1 MLRRIIKLLTVA
13 IALALQLP
21 AHSEDID
28 LFSEPNPTPTTL
40 PNVLIILDNSANWN
54 TAFDAEKAAL
64 AAIFNSLPANKFRV
78 GLMMFTETGSDNPNP
93 GGAYVRAALRTMDG
107 TTRGMYANMIN
118 AFDRNADKANGRAL
132 GLAMAEAY
140 RYYSAGDVYGGIK
153 KKRDYTANTGGDAAT
168 DAVHALPGNALA
180 TSGSTRYANPILD
193 SCQKNFIIYIGN
205 TTAGGNVAKDSNSE
219 TTQSG
224 TMLTAAGGSTT
235 QIPISPVGDSS
246 NYSNE
251 WARFMKSTSSLSIS
265 TYTIDVAMAGGDP
278 NNSAL
283 LRSMAA
289 EGAGKYF
296 FINGE
301 DATVGSEIEK
311 ALNNILSEIQSVNSV
326 FASVSLPVSVN
337 TQGTYLNQVYIGM
350 FRPNGD
356 ASPRWTGNLKQY
368 KLGQVGT
375 SLKLLDAADTSAI
388 NNLTGFI
395 TECARSYWTPAA
407 TDAYWGFMSWP
418 TGTTFCLPTGAA
430 PDTYKNS
437 NSPDGNIVEKGAQA
451 YMLRSTTARNM
462 KTCGATMSG
471 CSSLVAFD
479 TTSASASALG
489 AADSTE
495 HTALINYGKG
505 LDTGQPGDENV
516 NGATATEK
524 RPSAHGDVVHSR
536 PVAVNF
542 GTDTAPQVV
551 VFYGAN
557 DGALRAVN
565 GNRSGAIGTVAAG
578 AEMWSFMP
586 PEFYGKI
593 KRLRENLIPISYAT
607 GLTSSADA
615 QPKPYGMDGPI
626 TAFKGASNTFVYASM
641 RRGGRSIYGFDVT
654 NSLTAPTSPAL
665 QWRIGC
671 AGSSDADCTT
681 GMSGIGQTWSSLKP
695 FTTSGYGSGTSP
707 LLIFGGGYDA
717 CEDHDALTA
726 GGANHNCTGSSKGH
740 FVYVVDAAS
749 GALVKAFDLDAALGA
764 SASGRSRGVIADVT
778 LVRDAADQL
787 IYGYTADLG
796 GNVYRLTFAGPP
808 ADWTVRQ
815 IAALG
820 CNSTAA
826 CTANRKFM
834 FAPSVVA
841 LPDSYGIMIGSGDRE
856 KPLSYYASASAV
868 ANHFFMFHDKP
879 ALAAGTATGT
889 WPGNNTCGAA
899 IICRESLW
907 PITDASTPTTAQLLT
922 KSGWYLALADNE
934 QVVTSAVTIF
944 GVVTFSTHQP
954 AIVATGT
961 CNSNLGTTRV
971 YNINYTN
978 AASANGTANR
988 YEDVAGDGLP
998 PSPVAGQVTLDNGQT
1013 VPFCIGCSPDS
1024 PLEGKLPT
1032 SMSGVV
1038 QPKGRLYWYIQK

>member
-1 MLRRIIKLLTVA
+1 MLRRIIKLLTVVV
-13 IALALQLP
+13 ALALQLP

-54 TAFDAEKAAL
+54 TAFDAEKGAL
-64 AAIFNSLPANKFRV
+64 VSIFNSLPPDKFRV
-78 GLMMFTETGSDNPNP
+78 GLMMFTETGSGNPNP
-93 GGAYVRAALRTMDG
+93 GGAYVRAALRNMNA

-118 AFDRNADKANGRAL
+118 AFDRNNDKGNGRAL

-153 KKRDYTANTGGDAAT
+153 KKRDYTANTASDAAT

-180 TSGSTRYANPILD
+180 TSGSTRYTSPILD

-205 TTAGGNVAKDSNSE
+205 TTAGGNVAKDNNSE

-224 TMLTAAGGSTT
+224 NMLAAAGGSTT

-251 WARFMKSTSSLSIS
+251 WARFMKATSPLSIS
-265 TYTIDVAMAGGDP
+265 TYTIDVAMNGGDP

-296 FINGE
+296 FIDGE
-301 DATVGSEIEK
+301 DATVGDEIEK

-368 KLGQVGT
+368 KLGQVG
-375 SLKLLDAADTSAI
+375 SALKLLDSADAPAI

-407 TDAYWGFMSWP
+407 TDSYWGFMSWP

-451 YMLRSTTARNM
+451 YVLRSTTARNM
-462 KTCGATMSG
+462 KTCGATMTS

-479 TTSASASALG
+479 ATSVSSSALG

-495 HTALINYGKG
+495 QTALLNYAKG
-505 LDTGQPGDENV
+505 LDTGLPSDENV
-516 NGATATEK
+516 NGATTTEK

-542 GTDTAPQVV
+542 GTDVAPQVV

-565 GNRSGAIGTVAAG
+565 GNRSSAIGGVAAG
-578 AEMWSFMP
+578 QELWSFMP
-586 PEFYGKI
+586 PEFFGKI
-593 KRLRENLIPISYAT
+593 KRLRENLIPVRYAT
-607 GLTSSADA
+607 GLTSPESA

-626 TAFKGASNTFVYASM
+626 TAFKGASNTYVYASM
-641 RRGGRSIYGFDVT
+641 RRGGRSIYAFDVT
-654 NSLTAPTSPAL
+654 NSLTTPGSPSL
-665 QWRIGC
+665 RWRLGC
-671 AGSSDADCTT
+671 AGSTDGDCTS

-695 FTTSGYGSGTSP
+695 FTTAGYGSGTSP
-707 LLIFGGGYDA
+707 LLIFGGGYDS
-717 CEDHDALTA
+717 CEDHDVS
-726 GGANHNCTGSSKGH
+726 GANNNCTSSSKGH
-740 FVYVVDAAS
+740 FVYVVDAVT

-764 SASGRSRGVIADVT
+764 SASGRSRGVVADVT

-841 LPDSYGIMIGSGDRE
+841 LPDSYGIMVGSGDRE
-856 KPLSYYASASAV
+856 KPLAEATYPGATSV

-879 ALAAGTATGT
+879 ALPAGTATGT
-889 WPGNNTCGAA
+889 WPGNSTCGAA
-899 IICRESLW
+899 IICRDSLW
-907 PITDASTPTTAQLLT
+907 PITDNTTPTAAQLAT
-922 KSGWYLALADNE
+922 KQGWYLALQSKE

-954 AIVATGT
+954 ATPVTGS
-961 CNSNLGTTRV
+961 CSSNLGTTRV

>member
-1 MLRRIIKLLTVA
+1 MLRTIAKLLTVV

-28 LFSEPNPTPTTL
+28 LFSEPDPTPTTL

-54 TAFDAEKAAL
+54 TAFTAEKAAL
-64 AAIFNSLPANKFRV
+64 VSIFNSLPANKFRV

-93 GGAYVRAALRTMDG
+93 GGAYVRGALRTMNA
-107 TTRGMYANMIN
+107 TTRGLYADMIN
-118 AFDRNADKANGRAL
+118 AFDRNGDKGNGRAL

-140 RYYSAGDVYGGIK
+140 RYYSGGDVYGGIK
-153 KKRDYTANTGGDAAT
+153 KKRDYAANTGGDAAT
-168 DAVHALPGNALA
+168 DLVHALPGSALA
-180 TSGSTRYANPILD
+180 SSSATRYSSPILD

-219 TTQSG
+219 TTESG
-224 TMLTAAGGSTT
+224 NMLTAAGGSTT
-235 QIPISPVGDSS
+235 QIPISPVGDSY

-251 WARFMKSTSSLSIS
+251 WARFMKSTSPLSIS

-301 DATVGSEIEK
+301 DATVGGEIER

-356 ASPRWTGNLKQY
+356 AAPRWTGNLKQY

-375 SLKLLDAADTSAI
+375 ALKLLDASNAPAI

-395 TECARSYWTPAA
+395 TECARSYWTPTA

-418 TGTTFCLPTGAA
+418 GGTTFCLPTGAA
-430 PDTYKNS
+430 ADTYKNS

-462 KTCGATMSG
+462 KTCGATMAS

-479 TTSASASALG
+479 STSASTAALG
-489 AADSTE
+489 AADATE
-495 HTALINYGKG
+495 QTALINYAKG
-505 LDTGQPGDENV
+505 LDTGLPADENV
-516 NGATATEK
+516 NGVTAAEK

-542 GTDTAPQVV
+542 GTDGSPQVV

-565 GNRSGAIGTVAAG
+565 GNRSGSIGGIAAG
-578 AEMWSFMP
+578 DEMWSFMP

-593 KRLRENLIPISYAT
+593 KRLRENLIPVRYAT
-607 GLTSSADA
+607 GLASPASA

-626 TAFKGASNTFVYASM
+626 TAFKGASSTYVYASM
-641 RRGGRSIYGFDVT
+641 RRGGRAIYGFDVT
-654 NSLTAPTSPAL
+654 NSLTTPTSPGL
-665 QWRIGC
+665 LWRIGC
-671 AGSSDADCTT
+671 AGSSDTDCTT
-681 GMSGIGQTWSSLKP
+681 DMSGIGQTWSSLKP
-695 FTTSGYGSGTSP
+695 FTTAGYGSGSST
-707 LLIFGGGYDA
+707 LLIFGGGYDT
-717 CEDHDALTA
+717 CEDHDAS
-726 GGANHNCTGSSKGH
+726 GVNNNCTSTSKGH
-740 FVYVVDAAS
+740 FVYVVDATS
-749 GALVKAFDLDAALGA
+749 GAVVKAFDLDAALGT
-764 SASGRSRGVIADVT
+764 SASGRSRGVVADVT
-778 LVRDAADQL
+778 LVRDGDGQL

-820 CNSTAA
+820 CDSTAA

-841 LPDSYGIMIGSGDRE
+841 LPDGYGIMIGSGDRE
-856 KPLSYYASASAV
+856 KPLSEATYPGATSV

-879 ALAAGTATGT
+879 ALTAGTVTGT

-899 IICRESLW
+899 IICRASLW

-922 KSGWYLALADNE
+922 KSGWYLALASKE

-954 AIVATGT
+954 AAVATGT

-998 PSPVAGQVTLDNGQT
+998 PSPVAGQVTLDNGRT

>member
-1 MLRRIIKLLTVA
+1 MLRRILELLAVV
-13 IALALQLP
+13 IALGVQLP

-28 LFSEPNPTPTTL
+28 LFAEPNPTPTTL

-54 TAFDAEKAAL
+54 TAFTAEKAAL
-64 AAIFNSLPANKFRV
+64 VSIFNSLPPDKFRV
-78 GLMMFTETGSDNPNP
+78 GLMMFTETGSGNPNP
-93 GGAYVRAALRTMDG
+93 GGAYVRAALRNMTT
-107 TTRGMYANMIN
+107 TTRGLYANMIN
-118 AFDRNADKANGRAL
+118 AFDQTADKGNGRAL

-140 RYYSAGDVYGGIK
+140 RYYSAGAVYGGIK
-153 KKRDYTANTGGDAAT
+153 KKRDYAGNNGGDAAT
-168 DAVHALPGNALA
+168 DVVHALPGNALA
-180 TSGSTRYANPILD
+180 SSGASTYTSPILD

-205 TTAGGNVAKDSNSE
+205 TTAGGNVAKDNNSE

-224 TMLTAAGGSTT
+224 NMLSAAGGSTA
-235 QIPISPVGDSS
+235 QIPISPVADSS

-251 WARFMKSTSSLSIS
+251 WARFMKTTSSLNIS

-296 FINGE
+296 FINGN
-301 DATVGSEIEK
+301 AGTVGGDIER
-311 ALNNILSEIQSVNSV
+311 ALNNVFSEIQSVNSV

-350 FRPNGD
+350 FRPNAD
-356 ASPRWTGNLKQY
+356 PSPRWTGNLKQY
-368 KLGQVGT
+368 KLGQVGS
-375 SLKLLDAADTSAI
+375 SLKLLDAANAPAI

-395 TECARSYWTPAA
+395 TECARSFWTPST
-407 TDAYWGFMSWP
+407 TDTYWNFMSWP
-418 TGTTFCLPTGAA
+418 GGTTFCLPTGAA

-451 YMLRSTTARNM
+451 YVLRSTTARNM
-462 KTCGATMSG
+462 KTCGATMSS
-471 CSSLVAFD
+471 CSSLVSFD
-479 TTSASASALG
+479 TSSAGATAVG
-489 AADSTE
+489 AATAAE
-495 HTALINYGKG
+495 HTALINFAKG
-505 LDTGQPGDENV
+505 LDTGLPGDEDV
-516 NGATATEK
+516 DGVTDGEK

-542 GTDTAPQVV
+542 GTDVAPQVV
-551 VFYGAN
+551 VFYGGN

-565 GNRSGAIGTVAAG
+565 GNRSGAIGGIAAG

-607 GLTSSADA
+607 GLTSPSTA

-641 RRGGRSIYGFDVT
+641 RRGGRSIYAFDVT
-654 NSLTAPTSPAL
+654 NSLTTPTSPTL
-665 QWRIGC
+665 KWRLGC
-671 AGSSDADCTT
+671 AGSTDADCTA

-695 FTTSGYGSGTSP
+695 FTTTGYGSGTSP

-717 CEDHDALTA
+717 CEDHDSSGT
-726 GGANHNCTGSSKGH
+726 NNNCVSTSKGH
-740 FVYVVDAAS
+740 FVYVVDADT

-764 SASGRSRGVIADVT
+764 SASGRSRGVVADVT
-778 LVRDAADQL
+778 LVRDDAGQL
-787 IYGYTADLG
+787 IYGYTADMG

-808 ADWTVRQ
+808 ADWTIRQ

-820 CNSTAA
+820 CDSTAA
-826 CTANRKFM
+826 CPANRKFM

-841 LPDSYGIMIGSGDRE
+841 LPDSYGIMLGSGDRE
-856 KPLSYYASASAV
+856 KPLSYYTGASSV

-879 ALAAGTATGT
+879 ALTAGTTSGT

-899 IICRESLW
+899 IICRDSLW
-907 PITDASTPTTAQLLT
+907 PITDATTPTNAQLLT
-922 KSGWYLALADNE
+922 KNGWYLALSSTE

-954 AIVATGT
+954 ATISSGT
-961 CNSNLGTTRV
+961 CHSNLGTTRV

-978 AASANGTANR
+978 AGSANGTANR